1 MGKYFL
7 DEVWADL
14 YVKYIQYSQG
24 VRYSQQI
31 FQIIYE
37 NYVSSLDKS
46 PVLDQ
51 TRSD

>member
-14 YVKYIQYSQG
+14 YVKYTQ
-24 VRYSQQI
+24 YSQQI

>member
-14 YVKYIQYSQG
+14 YVKYIH
-24 VRYSQQI
+24 YSQQI